1 MNDKNTTLLMV
12 EHLRKIYSCRFGGSQ
27 VEALKDVSLG
37 VERGEFIA
45 VMGESG
51 SGKTTLLNLLAVLDR
66 PTEGKILLAGKDITQ
81 IRDSNISRF
90 RRENLGFVFQDFNLL
105 DNFSLRDNIYLPLVL
120 SNTPKEQMESRIEP
134 LAAQLK
140 ISDILEK
147 YPYEVSGGQKQRI
160 SIARV
165 FLKNPPMIILDEATS
180 ALDNE
185 SEFAVAKSLA
195 RLSEGR
201 TTLTIAHRLS
211 SIKNAD
217 RILVLTEEGI
227 VEEGNH
233 GQLLEKRGI
242 YYHFYTTANELK

>member
-12 EHLRKIYSCRFGGSQ
+12 EHLRKIYSSRFGGSQ

-81 IRDSNISRF
+81 IRNSNISRF

-120 SNTPKEQMESRIEP
+120 SNTPKEQMESRIGP

-147 YPYEVSGGQKQRI
+147 YPYEVSGGQKQRAA
-160 SIARV
+160 IAR
-165 FLKNPPMIILDEATS
+165 
-180 ALDNE
+180 AL
-185 SEFAVAKSLA
+185 
-195 RLSEGR
+195 
-201 TTLTIAHRLS
+201 I
-211 SIKNAD
+211 
-217 RILVLTEEGI
+217 
-227 VEEGNH
+227 
-233 GQLLEKRGI
+233 
-242 YYHFYTTANELK
+242 TAPK